1 MKQFIAA
8 FVLSAFFI
16 FAAIYGL
23 ILAVDPYNKF
33 GYNVFGFET
42 KAVSFAREN
51 KYNQVEHAKQK
62 YTAFIMGTSS
72 AHRYYTKDL
81 NRLTGLVSYNYST
94 QSATPEDYIA
104 MTRHIFTK
112 YKPKLIMISFGFE
125 DLNKF
130 TVTDDMFYSS
140 PLKKHLQEVPAE
152 ELERSLFN
160 NSYLTL
166 GAIADSLNVIWV
178 NLFGK
183 ARHAYLE
190 HGDHIVEPTDKTLM
204 LSQAGY
210 SEYEIDPKRIEY
222 LKTLKKI
229 CDENGTKVVVL
240 TTPLSLEHLNLI
252 RHNPKIAAQFE
263 KYKMTLVEIF
273 GELWDFQHDGI
284 APYSTLEYF
293 RDSIHPNHH
302 LSTLVLEDIFG
313 TAGPKIGKLIK
324 K

>member
-1 MKQFIAA
+1 MKQFITA
-8 FVLSAFFI
+8 FLLSAFFI

-51 KYNQVEHAKQK
+51 KYNQVEHAKK
-62 YTAFIMGTSS
+62 NYTAFIMGTSS

-81 NRLTGLVSYNYST
+81 NRLTGLESYNYST

-112 YKPKLIMISFGFE
+112 YRPKLILISFGFE

-140 PLKKHLQEVPAE
+140 PLKKHLEEVPAE
-152 ELERSLFN
+152 ELERDLFN

-166 GAIADSLNVIWV
+166 EAIADSVQVIWV
-178 NLFGK
+178 NLFGE

-190 HGDHIVEPTDKTLM
+190 NGDHVVEPNAQTLL

-210 SEYEIDPKRIEY
+210 AEYEISQERIGY
-222 LKTLKKI
+222 LKTLKKL
-229 CDENGTKVVVL
+229 CDEQGTKVVVL
-240 TTPLSLEHLNLI
+240 TTPLSLEHLNII
-252 RHNPKIAAQFE
+252 RNNPKLRPQFE
-263 KYKMTLVEIF
+263 QYKQTLVNIF

-284 APYSTLEYF
+284 APYNTLEYF
-293 RDSIHPNHH
+293 RDSIHPTHH
-302 LSTLVLEDIFG
+302 LSTIVLEDIFG

-324 K
+324 R